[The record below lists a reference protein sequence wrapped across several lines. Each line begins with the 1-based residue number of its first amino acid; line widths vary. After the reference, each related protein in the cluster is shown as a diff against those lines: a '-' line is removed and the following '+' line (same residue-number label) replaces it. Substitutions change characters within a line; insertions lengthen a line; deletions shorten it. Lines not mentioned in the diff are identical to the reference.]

1 MTVLS
6 SCFSRIGEQLD
17 GFEQLLSRGQDIK
30 LYDSEIE
37 FLQSTGTQC
46 IDTGVPTTL
55 PIVVEV
61 DFEFVSIAGNNVV
74 FGSTKTGTSFSN
86 RCFLVTSST
95 GGNYLSL
102 GVGGNYINPKTN
114 AWGISTGTRY
124 KANFGFSSAGCSLE
138 INGNTIYSDSTQRS
152 LSTNY
157 NVYAFARNNDG
168 ITIGS
173 DTYSMIKLYGMKIW
187 TNAHLVRDFI
197 PVRKHIIGYLYDSVS
212 NSIYGNIV
220 SGNFVLGPDKI

>member
-6 SCFSRIGEQLD
+6 ACFSRIGEQLD
-17 GFEQLLSRGQDIK
+17 GFEQMLSRGQEVK

-46 IDTGVPTTL
+46 INTGVPTTL

-61 DFEFVSIAGNNVV
+61 DFEFASIAGNNVV
-74 FGSTKTGTSFSN
+74 FGSVMPSSSYSN

-102 GVGGNYINPKTN
+102 GVSENYINPKTN
-114 AWGISTGTRY
+114 VWAINSGIRY
-124 KANFGFSSAGCSLE
+124 KANFGFSSTGCSLE
-138 INGNTIYSDSTQRS
+138 INGQTIYSDSTSRS

-157 NVYAFARNNDG
+157 NIYVFARNNAD
-168 ITIGS
+168 TIGS

-187 TNAHLVRDFI
+187 TNNHLVRNFI
-197 PVRKHIIGYLYDSVS
+197 PVRKYIHGHLYDSVT
-212 NSIYGNIV
+212 NSLFGNIG
-220 SGNFVLGPDKI
+220 SGDFVLGADK